1 MIKNIFYIILF
12 LSTSWANSQMVN
24 GVAISQLK
32 SRLGFTGSPS
42 ILGVGNGGT
51 GTSTQF
57 TLGSSIF
64 AGASGVY
71 TQDNDNYF
79 WDNTNKRLGIGVTG
93 PLFPLDVQKTGAV
106 PPLRVLSTT
115 LSGIRMD
122 SDSANA
128 AARNWF
134 AGSNVVVYG
143 DYVVNQS
150 TAVGGSPTAGT
161 TRFYID
167 PSGNVGIGT
176 AAPSSLVHVQQAVD
190 SVVTATPIGLNVDS
204 VGAAGELTAASSL
217 QTFAQI
223 APIINQTSTAGY
235 TALKINST
243 ETSTGS
249 GLKLLADLQVG
260 GASKFSVNNFGKIAM
275 DATNTAGGTTGA
287 QTINKPSGTVNF
299 AAAASS
305 LVVTNSLVTT
315 SSIVH
320 AMVRTNDSTAIIKN
334 VVPAAG
340 SFTITLNASA
350 TAETSVGFVVFN

>member
-1 MIKNIFYIILF
+1 MLKRILAGLF
-12 LSTSWANSQMVN
+12 ILTYTSSFAYLSP
-24 GVAISQLK
+24 L
-32 SRLGFTGSPS
+32 LGYPLPIGGTITGGTTGSVLFVNPTG
-42 ILGVGNGGT
+42 ILAQKN
-51 GTSTQF
+51 
-57 TLGSSIF
+57 
-64 AGASGVY
+64 ASF
-71 TQDNDNYF
+71 F
-79 WDNTNKRLGIGVTG
+79 WDNTNNRL
-93 PLFPLDVQKTGAV
+93 
-106 PPLRVLSTT
+106 
-115 LSGIRMD
+115 
-122 SDSANA
+122 
-128 AARNWF
+128 
-134 AGSNVVVYG
+134 
-143 DYVVNQS
+143 
-150 TAVGGSPTAGT
+150 
-161 TRFYID
+161 
-167 PSGNVGIGT
+167 GIGT
-176 AAPSSLVHVQQAVD
+176 AAPSSLVHVQQAAD

-204 VGAAGELTAASSL
+204 VGAAGELTAASSV

-243 ETSTGS
+243 ETGTGS
-249 GLKLLADLQVG
+249 GLKLLADFQVG
-260 GASKFSVNNFGKIAM
+260 GASKLSVNNFGKIVM

-320 AMVRTNDSTAIIKN
+320 VVVRTNDSTAIIKN

>member
-1 MIKNIFYIILF
+1 MFTKLITTLLLLTCATSHAY
-12 LSTSWANSQMVN
+12 LSPMFGYPLPIGGTIT
-24 GVAISQLK
+24 G
-32 SRLGFTGSPS
+32 GTTGSVLFVNPTG
-42 ILGVGNGGT
+42 IL
-51 GTSTQF
+51 
-57 TLGSSIF
+57 
-64 AGASGVY
+64 A
-71 TQDNDNYF
+71 QDNDNYF
-79 WDNTNKRLGIGVTG
+79 WDNTNKRLGIGT
-93 PLFPLDVQKTGAV
+93 PTPASKLDVVGVINGTSSIISGDTIYSPNGLSNSSTSSNAYVQTITTGTLITRDAADANPAAIV
-106 PPLRVLSTT
+106 QQVHASSTGDVLQLKNNASTLMT
-115 LSGIRMD
+115 
-122 SDSANA
+122 
-128 AARNWF
+128 
-134 AGSNVVVYG
+134 VK
-143 DYVVNQS
+143 Q
-150 TAVGGSPTAGT
+150 GGS
-161 TRFYID
+161 
-167 PSGNVGIGT
+167 VGIGIT
-176 AAPSSLVHVQQAVD
+176 APSSLVHVRQTVD

-204 VGAAGELTAASSL
+204 VGAAGELTAASSV

-235 TALKINST
+235 TALKINPT

-249 GLKLLADLQVG
+249 GVKLLADFQVG
-260 GASKFSVNNFGKIAM
+260 AASKFSVNNFGKIAM

-320 AMVRTNDSTAIIKN
+320 AMVRTNDSTAIVKN